1 MAFANARN
9 VDARYSTFN
18 DVGRDQYNIHFISHV
33 NEDVG
38 KRTHLSRFK
47 KPLIDIPAVV
57 IIGGNLASLL
67 QPAQMD
73 AYGREECLEGTR
85 IDILSQIMRWATNHT
100 ENKNVMWFHGL
111 AGSGKS
117 TISTTLANDLRRTG
131 HLGAYLCFDRNVKEM
146 SDPSVVIRTLAY
158 KLALTNW
165 SLGAEISRV
174 IESNPGIVRAHI
186 HLQFLQLIVE
196 PLLARCFRYIVFP
209 IVVIMAALDECGS
222 PAERRHLVEVLSR
235 DTSRLPFVRFLITSR
250 TDYKIDHA
258 FSSQPHIIV
267 QELDVTSPSTNEDIR
282 TFLRRQMEMIRANN
296 VFLPL
301 PSDWPGDDAIHGL
314 TKRAAGL
321 FLFAST
327 AVAFIDSYNPQMAL
341 RKILDEGIYINA
353 QSALDSLYITA
364 LDSVGDWND
373 LEFAGAFRTI
383 LGAIV
388 VATNPLSP
396 DTIDSILGLK
406 QMPSSHM
413 IRRLGCVLRWKGTE
427 PVRII
432 HPSFI
437 DFLSDLQR
445 CGSDRWFIDP
455 ELHNR
460 QFALHCV
467 DYLQRVM
474 KYNMCSLTLSAEMV
488 VNATLE
494 PDILYAS
501 TFWIEHICAITENA
515 ATCSERLEIFVF
527 EHLLHWLEVMS
538 IAKMSRVTIGQ
549 LKALLT
555 WINVNAF
562 VSLSSWS

>member
-1 MAFANARN
+1 
-9 VDARYSTFN
+9 
-18 DVGRDQYNIHFISHV
+18 
-33 NEDVG
+33 
-38 KRTHLSRFK
+38 
-47 KPLIDIPAVV
+47 
-57 IIGGNLASLL
+57 
-67 QPAQMD
+67 MD

-85 IDILSQIMRWATNHT
+85 IDILGQITRWAKDRFV
-100 ENKNVMWFHGL
+100 NKNVMWFHGL

-131 HLGAYLCFDRNVKEM
+131 HLRAYLCFDRNVKEM

-158 KLALTNW
+158 KLALTDL
-165 SLGAEISRV
+165 SLGAVISRV
-174 IESNPGIVRAHI
+174 IEGNPGIVRAHI

-196 PLLARCFRYIVFP
+196 PLLARRFTYSVLP
-209 IVVIMAALDECGS
+209 IVVIMDALDECGS
-222 PAERRHLVEVLSR
+222 PAERRHLVEVLSK

-301 PSDWPGDDAIHGL
+301 PSDWPGEDAIHAL
-314 TKRAAGL
+314 TKRSAGL
-321 FLFAST
+321 FVFAST
-327 AVAFIDSYNPQMAL
+327 AVALIDSYNPQRAL
-341 RKILDEGIYINA
+341 RNILDEGIYINA
-353 QSALDSLYITA
+353 QSALDSLYVTA
-364 LDSVGDWND
+364 LESVGDWND

-396 DTIDSILGLK
+396 DTIDRILGLK
-406 QMPSSHM
+406 QMPSLHM
-413 IRRLGCVLRWKGTE
+413 IRRLGCVLRWKGTTE

-445 CGSDRWFIDP
+445 CGSDKWFIDP

-460 QFALHCV
+460 QFALHCL

-474 KYNMCSLTLSAEMV
+474 RYNMCSLTLSAETV
-488 VNATLE
+488 VDATLE
-494 PDILYAS
+494 PDILYAC

-538 IAKMSRVTIGQ
+538 IAKMSRATIAQ

-562 VSLSSWS
+562 GSLSPWP